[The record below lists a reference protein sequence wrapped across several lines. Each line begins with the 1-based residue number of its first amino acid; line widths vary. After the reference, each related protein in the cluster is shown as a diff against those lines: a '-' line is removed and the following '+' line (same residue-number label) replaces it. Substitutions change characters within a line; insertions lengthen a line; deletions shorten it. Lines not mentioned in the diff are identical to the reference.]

1 MGIAFYPN
9 DGEDAETLLKNALS
23 AMLRAKKT
31 GRGNYQLYD
40 SRSRNKLLDLIELDN
55 YMHHALEK
63 NEFVLHYQP
72 QVDITTGRIVG
83 TEALIRWNN
92 PKLGIISPAKFIPLA
107 EENGLILP
115 IGDWV
120 LKTACAQN
128 KKWMELGYDPIY
140 ISVNISALQIHQS
153 DFVDKISQVLYET
166 QMEAKYLELEITES
180 IAMEDTETR
189 IKILE
194 VLRNMGVRI
203 AIDDFGTGYSSLS
216 YLRRFQLTSLKIDQS
231 FTRELVSNEKDAA
244 IVSTIIAIGQNL
256 NLKIIAEG
264 VETQEQLEFL
274 RKKKCDNIQGYLYS
288 RPVSSDELEKLLKNP
303 PDLSEL

>member
-1 MGIAFYPN
+1 M
-9 DGEDAETLLKNALS
+9 
-23 AMLRAKKT
+23 
-31 GRGNYQLYD
+31 
-40 SRSRNKLLDLIELDN
+40 RN
-55 YMHHALEK
+55 ALEK